1 MHHKG
6 CNLISVSV
14 LAVALIFASLPSRRA
29 RRLALF
35 QIQLTGIFLV
45 VIVNAAE
52 INLVRRAE
60 LVPSLITFDA
70 FLQSFYGKLLL
81 RILSRHVSEGQNVA
95 VLLLIEFVE
104 SDDVSWVRRPR
115 FHDIIDVTDGKS
127 MRGWRERDW
136 HKLCGFF
143 FFCAFAA
150 DGVDDAV
157 VFFFF
162 VFFRVDSSVVVS
174 FPPSRTSAS
183 NQCVISSAASS
194 SSSPLFLA
202 AAPFFSIALK
212 IFAGLPSNDR
222 KVVFYLNPVL
232 SRRAATVLNSRT
244 VSREYPKR
252 VRKHTK
258 SAAFIS
264 ETFEN
269 EEGLI
274 VSLMFL
280 SFLLNISLNFHA
292 TPPANPALLARASFA
307 LTYGV
312 QEERSSSSLS
322 EVQRERFNTWS

>member
-1 MHHKG
+1 MVKECVVG
-6 CNLISVSV
+6 ESAIGTN
-14 LAVALIFASLPSRRA
+14 FADS
-29 RRLALF
+29 
-35 QIQLTGIFLV
+35 
-45 VIVNAAE
+45 
-52 INLVRRAE
+52 
-60 LVPSLITFDA
+60 
-70 FLQSFYGKLLL
+70 
-81 RILSRHVSEGQNVA
+81 
-95 VLLLIEFVE
+95 
-104 SDDVSWVRRPR
+104 
-115 FHDIIDVTDGKS
+115 
-127 MRGWRERDW
+127 
-136 HKLCGFF
+136 F

-212 IFAGLPSNDR
+212 TFAGLPSNDR
-222 KVVFYLNPVL
+222 KVVFL
-232 SRRAATVLNSRT
+232 SKSGPFASCGNGFKLAHSLARI
-244 VSREYPKR
+244 PKA
-252 VRKHTK
+252 RKKAHK

-274 VSLMFL
+274 ALTFL

-322 EVQRERFNTWS
+322 EVQREGPNTWS